1 MRGFI
6 ALCILAFCTALG
18 LVVGNRMSSEA
29 MAVVVGVVCGVLAG
43 IPTAVLLLIL
53 LRTQQ
58 RSAANGRT
66 MQPVRNPDFGS
77 SQLQHSWSTSQ
88 LRHSWSASY
97 PPIIVVGGTPSQPSL
112 PVHPDP
118 NTVDGMGWAL
128 EAPRREFRVIG
139 EE

>member
-6 ALCILAFCTALG
+6 ALCILAFCAALG

-43 IPTAVLLLIL
+43 IPTAVLLLVL
-53 LRTQQ
+53 LRAQQ
-58 RSAANGRT
+58 RSAANGRS
-66 MQPVRNPDFGS
+66 MQPAQNPDFGS
-77 SQLQHSWSTSQ
+77 SQLRHSWST
-88 LRHSWSASY
+88 SY
-97 PPIIVVGGTPSQPSL
+97 PPIIVVGGAPSQPSL

-128 EAPRREFRVIG
+128 ETPRREFRVIG
-139 EE
+139 ED

>member
-6 ALCILAFCTALG
+6 ALCIIAFCAGLG

-53 LRTQQ
+53 LRAQQ
-58 RSAANGRT
+58 RSAANGRSIQ
-66 MQPVRNPDFGS
+66 QP
-77 SQLQHSWSTSQ
+77 SQ
-88 LRHSWSASY
+88 Y
-97 PPIIVVGGTPSQPSL
+97 PPIIVVGGAQPQPSL
-112 PVHPDP
+112 PTHPDP
-118 NTVDGMGWAL
+118 GAVDGAWRAL
-128 EAPRREFRVIG
+128 DAPRREFRIIG